1 MQKKMISIKDV
12 RNVQNFSFIITIGND
27 VIDDDIAIIPLIPC
41 DIDDAQNYGHED
53 YICRSCDKIFPGI
66 FRL

>member
-1 MQKKMISIKDV
+1 MYKISFKT
-12 RNVQNFSFIITIGND
+12 NIGND
-27 VIDDDIAIIPLIPC
+27 VKDDDIAIIPLIPC

-66 FRL
+66 LTL